1 MDGKSRAM
9 RYQFAVPV
17 LLWFFCNRSRINGN
31 TSLFFFFAVR
41 GAFEACGYAF
51 VQESLSIIMNSIL
64 IDETNFVIIVKEHE
78 MYWLVHLY

>member
-9 RYQFAVPV
+9 RY
-17 LLWFFCNRSRINGN
+17 LN
-31 TSLFFFFAVR
+31 SLFLFYYGFSVIGVELMGTHRCFFFAVR